1 MHGIALCHNVAQAF
15 GFIYTKTDEKTE
27 RGLRDLISDPD
38 KEKGP

>member
-1 MHGIALCHNVAQAF
+1 MHGIALCHNVAQAY

-27 RGLRDLISDPD
+27 RVSDPD